1 MGDRDGS
8 THTVLLVSNCR
19 LDDNVGRAE
28 KFASRKRLISQHGW
42 NLEIAYVDP
51 TFPGLAKGIPRC
63 IRKARH
69 ADVINS
75 VSNPPQLQIA
85 GAIASKVT
93 GTPWLAEF
101 RDPLVE
107 NPDVSEGSAA
117 ARLRRRIEGY
127 ILTHADRTVYYEGIQ
142 IPENYF
148 AEEYPNVASD
158 AWERLPPIGFDLDMF
173 ESASPKMFDNFT
185 ITYAGSFYEGWIEP
199 YSFLNGLGR
208 YIEQTGDT
216 DVEARFYGDWNDDY
230 AAAASESAVADY
242 ITSSPF
248 VPHEEIVQV
257 MKGSDVLLY
266 IGGTDPRNRRNLP
279 TKLYDYIGAGQPILA
294 LVDPSFRVADVVAD
308 NSFGIVAHPNNP
320 EAISEAIERIRTGMF
335 EYNPNS
341 ENDRNYTRQHSVDAY
356 VNVLNDIVNRS

>member
-1 MGDRDGS
+1 MGDKDAGTR
-8 THTVLLVSNCR
+8 TVLLVSNCR
-19 LDDNVGRAE
+19 LNDNVGRAE

-42 NLEIAYVDP
+42 NLEVAYVDP
-51 TFPGLAKGIPRC
+51 TVPGLATGIPRC
-63 IRKARH
+63 IRKAHH

-85 GAIASKVT
+85 GAIAARVT
-93 GTPWLAEF
+93 GTPWIAEF

-117 ARLRRRIEGY
+117 ARVRRRIERY

-148 AEEYPNVASD
+148 AGEYPNVAPD
-158 AWERLPPIGFDLDMF
+158 CCERLPPIGFDLDAF
-173 ESASPKMFDNFT
+173 ESTSPKTFDTFT

-199 YSFLNGLGR
+199 YPFLNGLGR
-208 YIEQTGDT
+208 YIKRTGDT
-216 DVEARFYGDWNDDY
+216 DVEGRFYGDWNDDY
-230 AAAASESAVADY
+230 AAAASESDVADY
-242 ITSSPF
+242 VTSSPF
-248 VPHEEIVQV
+248 VPHEEIVRV

-308 NSFGIVAHPNNP
+308 NGFGVVAHPDNP
-320 EAISEAIERIRTGMF
+320 KEISEAIERIRTGTF
-335 EYNPNS
+335 EYNPDP
-341 ENDRNYTRQHSVDAY
+341 EQIRNYTRQHSADAY
-356 VNVLNDIVNRS
+356 VDVLNNVVEP

>member
-1 MGDRDGS
+1 MGYRDES
-8 THTVLLVSNCR
+8 TRTVLLVSNCR

-28 KFASRKRLISQHGW
+28 KFASRKRLISQHSW

-51 TFPGLAKGIPRC
+51 TVPGLVTGIPRC
-63 IRKARH
+63 IRKARN

-85 GAIASKVT
+85 GAIAARVT
-93 GTPWLAEF
+93 RTPWLAEF

-117 ARLRRRIEGY
+117 AHVRRRLEKY
-127 ILTHADRTVYYEGIQ
+127 ILTHADQTVYYEGIQ

-148 AEEYPNVASD
+148 VEEYPKVDSD
-158 AWERLPPIGFDLDMF
+158 GCEQLPPIGFDLDVF
-173 ESASPKMFDNFT
+173 ESTSPKTFDTFT

-199 YSFLNGLGR
+199 YSFLDGLGR

-216 DVEARFYGDWNDDY
+216 DVEGRFYGDWNDNY
-230 AAAASESAVADY
+230 AAAASESGVADY
-242 ITSSPF
+242 VTPSPF
-248 VPHEEIVQV
+248 VPHEEIVRV

-294 LVDPSFRVADVVAD
+294 LVDPSFRVADIIAD
-308 NSFGIVAHPNNP
+308 NGFGVVAHPNNP
-320 EAISEAIERIRTGMF
+320 KEISEAIERIRTGTF
-335 EYNPNS
+335 EYNPDP
-341 ENDRNYTRQHSVDAY
+341 ENVKNYTRQHSTDAY
-356 VNVLNDIVNRS
+356 VDVLNDIVER